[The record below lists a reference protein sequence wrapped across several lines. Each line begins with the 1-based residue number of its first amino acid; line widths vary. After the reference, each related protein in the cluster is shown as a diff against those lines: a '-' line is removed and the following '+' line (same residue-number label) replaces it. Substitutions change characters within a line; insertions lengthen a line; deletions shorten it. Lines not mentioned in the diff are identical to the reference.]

1 MRYYYAQQSMVQAV
15 ATTIDAARESGVFRP
30 RIDSAREELAIRCAD
45 RLDDME
51 LDTPVTVYATLA
63 DLLPPIGAQPVEP
76 PKPAAP
82 EGAREPNKY
91 LDGRPWPVCYVD
103 HYEGDPIGDPHST
116 VWLSCGH
123 PAEAWHRF
131 CPHCGRII
139 TDRDAGAEG

>member
-82 EGAREPNKY
+82 EVAREPNKY

-103 HYEGDPIGDPHST
+103 HYEGDPVGDPHST